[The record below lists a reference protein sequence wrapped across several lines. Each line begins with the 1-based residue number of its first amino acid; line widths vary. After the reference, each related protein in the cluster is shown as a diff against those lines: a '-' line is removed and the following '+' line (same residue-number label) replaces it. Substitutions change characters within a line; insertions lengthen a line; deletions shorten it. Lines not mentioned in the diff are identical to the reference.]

1 MLGALHEIQSN
12 FIDVLVR
19 KSNHNST
26 NFSKTN
32 VIDWAKRSKN
42 HTLCYLYDANGQ
54 LGDVAIFED
63 LVSLERSVVI
73 GDIRFLIG
81 LRSIADINTLHNRRW
96 LLLSVSG

>member
-1 MLGALHEIQSN
+1 
-12 FIDVLVR
+12 VLVR

-54 LGDVAIFED
+54 FPDVEFLLEMTAMPSKGVLKRFSK
-63 LVSLERSVVI
+63 SLP
-73 GDIRFLIG
+73 
-81 LRSIADINTLHNRRW
+81 
-96 LLLSVSG
+96 